1 MLQRWNP
8 WTDFDRLWND
18 IDRLFLERASRPRSA
33 FPVSGF
39 RPAIDLYDAD
49 DHLVVKAVIPG
60 SRASDLK
67 ISLEQNVL
75 TIQGTYGY
83 VLPEEEAR
91 HITWYRREIG
101 HGQFA
106 ESINLPAPVDA
117 DHVQAT
123 FEDGVLTL
131 QLPKAEQARAKSIPV
146 QFAKSVGSGATGE
159 KTNETIQ

>member
-1 MLQRWNP
+1 MLQRLNP
-8 WTDFDRLWND
+8 WSDFDRLWTD
-18 IDRLFLERASRPRSA
+18 IDRLFSERANRPRSV

-60 SRASDLK
+60 AKAEDLK

-83 VLPEEEAR
+83 VFPEEESR
-91 HITWYRREIG
+91 HITWYRQEIG

-106 ESINLPAPVDA
+106 ESISLPAPVDA

-123 FEDGVLTL
+123 FEDGILTL
-131 QLPKAEQARAKSIPV
+131 RLPKAEQARAKSIPI
-146 QFAKSVGSGATGE
+146 QTARSVGSGATE
-159 KTNETIQ
+159 AKS